1 MEKDGACK
9 MDRENKKN
17 AVVVERVGEGKT
29 AGTDNN
35 EEKKLARPLA
45 KKELPDE
52 GCSRTGVYNPR
63 AAGHLRPS
71 SEFSVAREGYFTK
84 YNALLILK
92 LESLDTA
99 RKRKSV

>member
-9 MDRENKKN
+9 MDRENLKKPSC
-17 AVVVERVGEGKT
+17 ARKSWRRKKA

-35 EEKKLARPLA
+35 EEKKLAGSLA

-52 GCSRTGVYNPR
+52 GCSRTGVFNP
-63 AAGHLRPS
+63 RPS
-71 SEFSVAREGYFTK
+71 SEFCVAREGYFTK
-84 YNALLILK
+84 YNAYLILR

-99 RKRKSV
+99 RKRMSA